1 MKRQF
6 VFGTVMAAAL
16 TVGLGAQS
24 PTPQSTPQTPSPSSY
39 GSSQDRSRPDRGQA
53 ITLTGCLQSGD
64 MGGATGTSGAAGT
77 APKAGAASGSSDKFV
92 LTEVIQSSADKSG
105 AAGTAGATTSPTIP
119 TKLNLMAS
127 GSSSANWSRYL
138 NHKVEVKGTLGAES
152 KPSSAATTP
161 TETPTTP
168 PTNPPANPAGAA
180 GTMSSS
186 DTGAT
191 FNVTSIKEVSS
202 SCSGSSI
209 K

>member
-16 TVGLGAQS
+16 TVGLGAQT
-24 PTPQSTPQTPSPSSY
+24 PPPQSTPPTPSPSTY
-39 GSSQDRSRPDRGQA
+39 GASQDHARPERGQA
-53 ITLTGCLQSGD
+53 ITLTGCLQSSD
-64 MGGATGTSGAAGT
+64 AAGATGTSGAAGT
-77 APKAGAASGSSDKFV
+77 APKAGASSDKFV
-92 LTEVIQSSADKSG
+92 LTEATNSTDK
-105 AAGTAGATTSPTIP
+105 ATGTAGAATSPTIP
-119 TKLNLMAS
+119 TKLNLIAS
-127 GSSSANWSRYL
+127 GGGSASWSKYL

-152 KPSSAATTP
+152 KSSGAATTP

-186 DTGAT
+186 DMGAT
-191 FNVTSIKEVSS
+191 FNVTSIKEVSG